1 MDETVRKHWM
11 QWIVIC
17 QMCIL
22 LDNPASASTHPCI
35 ACGRGGGASLSAA
48 ADVRVKRRVDCGL
61 GDLAHRRRGHPRP
74 TDRLIDE
81 RKLTL
86 ITYCHNLWMRY
97 HSHLSSSFFLYMGTW
112 LHTSYIEVMASFNFL
127 YGALLHSDMTS
138 VKCTSDLG
146 ASSIHSVRGCP
157 LPSVTITQHKLGS
170 KVVWWVPWGSLKQ

>member
-1 MDETVRKHWM
+1 MYIIRQSGVRKY
-11 QWIVIC
+11 
-17 QMCIL
+17 
-22 LDNPASASTHPCI
+22 T
-35 ACGRGGGASLSAA
+35 SLHCLWP
-48 ADVRVKRRVDCGL
+48 RLRRQPL
-61 GDLAHRRRGHPRP
+61 RRRRRRPGQTGSRLRPRRP
-74 TDRLIDE
+74 RSPTTRPSSTDRSIDE

-86 ITYCHNLWMRY
+86 ITNCHNLWMRY

-112 LHTSYIEVMASFNFL
+112 LHTSYTEVMASFNFL